1 MSDVEFDRAILVKGM
16 ILPEVDIARGRAPIC
31 NARCAPQIQP
41 KLTSEHGKVV
51 KGRLNWGKIEAAKL
65 ATALSPA
72 TGRQFLGRIAPKA
85 CSKALAWTTAWTTL
99 TTSFIPGA
107 WSKGAVAG
115 QVTVRRSPR
124 WP

>member
-1 MSDVEFDRAILVKGM
+1 MSDVEFDRAILVTGM
-16 ILPEVDIARGRAPIC
+16 ILPEVDSARDRAPIC

-72 TGRQFLGRIAPKA
+72 TGRQFLGRIASKA
-85 CSKALAWTTAWTTL
+85 CSKALAWTTL

-107 WSKGAVAG
+107 WRKGAVAG
-115 QVTVRRSPR
+115 
-124 WP
+124 